1 MSLLFPGAGLT
12 VKEESKDITFSTIE
26 ETDCAVSSYIC
37 PECMTN
43 KSVEVF
49 DRKII
54 CMDCSILIQHEIDMG
69 PEYRHF
75 EDQSSDP
82 TRVGNTRH
90 PLFYHSSGASLVQT
104 RPGDSYIMKR
114 IAKLHSYGA
123 MPSRERT
130 RWNVFQIINL
140 RCANS
145 GISLAIIEET
155 KYIHAQIA
163 PFAPVRRKAQLN
175 GNLAACTFES
185 LKRHG
190 SVQHPN
196 DVAKI
201 YDVEPLQMTKSM
213 KELNELLEMYDH
225 EYKRKDPTYVSL
237 KSESAL
243 TTSTTFKDYIEA
255 SLIKLNIPRM
265 LMKILQ
271 TESEKMGDI
280 VNELGECRET
290 TPRSLAATAISLAC
304 EKMEHPKSTE
314 DVAKALGI
322 SAATLHKCL
331 TKHTR
336 LKSILFKE

>member
-1 MSLLFPGAGLT
+1 MSLLFPWAGVT
-12 VKEESKDITFSTIE
+12 VVKEEESITFPELEDTSCEMT
-26 ETDCAVSSYIC
+26 SYIC
-37 PECMTN
+37 PSCKTGS
-43 KSVEVF
+43 SVELD

-54 CMDCSILIQHEIDMG
+54 CMKCSILIAYEIDMG
-69 PEYRHF
+69 PEYRTF

-82 TRVGNTRH
+82 TRVGTSRH
-90 PLFYHSSGASLVQT
+90 PLFYHSSGTSVVQT
-104 RPGDSYIMKR
+104 RPGDSYIMRR
-114 IAKLHSYGA
+114 IAKLHGYLA

-140 RCANS
+140 RCANA

-163 PFAPVRRKAQLN
+163 PFAPVRRKAQMH

-213 KELNELLEMYDH
+213 KELNELLEKYDH
-225 EYKRKDPTYVSL
+225 DYKRKDPTYIPL
-237 KSESAL
+237 KLESAS

-255 SLIKLNIPRM
+255 TLIKLNIPRT
-265 LMKILQ
+265 LLHVLHA
-271 TESEKMGDI
+271 ESEKMGDM
-280 VNELGECRET
+280 VNELGLSRET

-304 EKMEHPKSTE
+304 EKMEHPKPTE
-314 DVAKALGI
+314 DIAKALGI
-322 SAATLHKCL
+322 SAATLQKCL

-336 LKSILFKE
+336 VKSILFKD